1 MHYKVFLDTNIYDG
15 ANFAFRNALFSQLK
29 DLASAGL
36 LELQINSVVKGEVIK
51 HIKKD
56 IKTAAEELNKVLT
69 RRSMALFRNLPEYN
83 ERMLTNNTNTWV
95 ETALKE
101 FDLFLDGCHSEEIT
115 SNDIDVEKIVSDYFM
130 QQYPFEESKKDEFP
144 DAITIQ
150 AISNEIKKL
159 SKNGSFSNFNNDNLL
174 YCIVS
179 NDKGFNNAIKAMVGA
194 RLDDDVK
201 LFDSLDRFINFIAVQ
216 DNDTKALQDIFNTG
230 YANDLIESTIK
241 ESLDVTYFVVNE
253 PGGCVEDVSNL
264 GTGDYKYSVNVMS
277 LLKND
282 DGSNFVRLYVET
294 EFGVMLDYSYLNEDE
309 SYWDKEEKRFYWEV
323 ITYVKAKFIS
333 ETSIIFDIRI
343 NKDNSPEFIDFIDF
357 KSAIELDAE
366 DAEVINIESKD
377 RG

>member
-15 ANFAFRNALFSQLK
+15 ASFAFRNALFSRLI

-56 IKTAAEELNKVLT
+56 IKTTAKELNKVLSS
-69 RRSMALFRNLPEYN
+69 RSMALFRHIPEYN
-83 ERMLTNNTNTWV
+83 ERMLTYNPNTWV
-95 ETALKE
+95 ESALKE
-101 FDLFLDGCHSEEIT
+101 FELFLDQCHFEEIT
-115 SNDIDVEKIVSDYFM
+115 SNDIDVEKIVSDYFL
-130 QQYPFEESKKDEFP
+130 QQYPFEEAKKDEFP

-159 SKNGSFSNFNNDNLL
+159 SKNGYFSNYFNDNLF
-174 YCIVS
+174 YCIIS
-179 NDKGFNNAIKAMVGA
+179 NDKGFNNAIKTLVGDH
-194 RLDDDVK
+194 LEDVK
-201 LFDSLDRFINFIAVQ
+201 LFDSLDKFINFIAVQ
-216 DNDTKALQDIFNTG
+216 DKDTKDLQDIFNTG
-230 YANDLIESTIK
+230 YANDLIESSIK
-241 ESLDVTYFVVNE
+241 ESLAVTNFVVNE

-264 GTGDYKYSVNVMS
+264 DTGDYKYSVNVMS

-282 DGSNFVRLYVET
+282 DGSKYARLYVET
-294 EFGVMLDYSYLNEDE
+294 EFGVILDYSYLNEDE

-343 NKDNSPEFIDFIDF
+343 NKDHSPEFIDYIDF
-357 KSAIELDAE
+357 KPAIELYAE
-366 DAEVINIESKD
+366 DAEVINIESID